1 MIGAELS
8 RVLQRL
14 LLPVQWQKGESKYQN
29 NKPGSSLSMHQNGKN
44 VAVQMEQQNL
54 NSSILVAK
62 FEWQKHAQELRFW
75 DRNSSSAPQQNST

>member
-29 NKPGSSLSMHQNGKN
+29 NKPSSSLSIHQNGKN
-44 VAVQMEQQNL
+44 VVVQMERHL
-54 NSSILVAK
+54 NSNFLVAK
-62 FEWQKHAQELRFW
+62 FELQKHA
-75 DRNSSSAPQQNST
+75 